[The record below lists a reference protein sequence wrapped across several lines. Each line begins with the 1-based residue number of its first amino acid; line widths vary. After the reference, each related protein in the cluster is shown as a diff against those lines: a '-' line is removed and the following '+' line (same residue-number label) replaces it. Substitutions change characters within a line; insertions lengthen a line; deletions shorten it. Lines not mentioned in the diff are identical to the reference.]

1 MSVLLLRGPLLAK
14 MGGNAEVHGF
24 RPYRGD
30 VPWTFMIKN
39 REVISVKDLKLAGLK
54 EERSAIEVNGITIG
68 GKEIILMGGPCAV
81 ESSIQMQQSAETVK
95 KAGGKILR
103 GGVFKPRTSPY
114 SFQGLGR
121 EGLNY
126 LVQAAKEQEMLCVT
140 EVIDAPSLELVVD
153 QIDIIQIGA
162 RNMQNFELLKMAGKT
177 NKPIILKRGL
187 SATIEEWLLA
197 AEYIL
202 SAGNPHVILCERG
215 IRTYEPSTRNT
226 LDLSAVGVAK
236 ELSHLP
242 VIVDPSHAAGRR
254 DLIASLSKA
263 AIACGADGL
272 LIEMHPNPAEAV
284 SDGAQSLHPEEF
296 LQLAGELGVVAESVN
311 RIYVN
316 GQKHGEE
323 TLESLRNEIDAIDQ
337 TIIENLAIRME
348 IVTKVADQKR
358 LHRVKDSAREKEVM
372 QRLINLGNEI
382 GLPSE
387 LIKKIYPVIF
397 EVAVQSQIKRKLVR
411 ENELDLSLAAPLG
424 RK

>member
-1 MSVLLLRGPLLAK
+1 M
-14 MGGNAEVHGF
+14 
-24 RPYRGD
+24 
-30 VPWTFMIKN
+30 
-39 REVISVKDLKLAGLK
+39 KDLKLAGLK
-54 EERSAIEVNGITIG
+54 TERSTIEINGVTIG
-68 GKEIILMGGPCAV
+68 GKEIILIGGPCAV
-81 ESSIQMQQSAETVK
+81 ESSIQMSQSAETVK

-126 LVQAAKEQEMLCVT
+126 LVQAAKEQDLLCVT

-162 RNMQNFELLKMAGKT
+162 RNMQNFELLKMAGKI

-202 SAGNPHVILCERG
+202 SAGNPQVILCERG

-263 AIACGADGL
+263 AIASGADGL

-284 SDGAQSLHPEEF
+284 SDGPQSLHPEQF
-296 LQLAGELGVVAESVN
+296 IQLAGELGVVAQSVN
-311 RIYVN
+311 RIFSCGGKN
-316 GQKHGEE
+316 DKE
-323 TLESLRNEIDAIDQ
+323 TLGSLRNQIDDIDQ
-337 TIIENLAIRME
+337 TIIESLAARMK
-348 IVTKVADQKR
+348 IVAKIGNQKR
-358 LHRVKDSAREKEVM
+358 LDRVKDANREKEIL
-372 QRLINLGNEI
+372 QRLVNLATELQ
-382 GLPSE
+382 LPSE
-387 LIKKIYPVIF
+387 LVKKIYPLIF
-397 EVAVQSQIKRKLVR
+397 ESAVLSQIKNKLTR
-411 ENELDLSLAAPLG
+411 DKELELVSEL
-424 RK
+424 

>member
-1 MSVLLLRGPLLAK
+1 M
-14 MGGNAEVHGF
+14 
-24 RPYRGD
+24 
-30 VPWTFMIKN
+30 
-39 REVISVKDLKLAGLK
+39 KDLKLAGLK
-54 EERSAIEVNGITIG
+54 AERSAIEVNGVTIG
-68 GKEIILMGGPCAV
+68 GKEIILIGGPCAV
-81 ESSIQMQQSAETVK
+81 ESGIQMRESAETVK

-126 LVQAAKEQEMLCVT
+126 LVQAAREKDLLCVT
-140 EVIDAPSLELVVD
+140 EAIDVASLELVAEQV
-153 QIDIIQIGA
+153 DIIQIGA
-162 RNMQNFELLKMAGKT
+162 RNMQNFELLKMAGKI

-202 SAGNPHVILCERG
+202 SAGNPRVILCERG

-254 DLIASLSKA
+254 DLISSLSKA
-263 AIACGADGL
+263 AIASGADGL

-284 SDGAQSLHPEEF
+284 SDGPQSLHPEQF
-296 LQLAGELGVVAESVN
+296 VQLAGELGVVAEAVN
-311 RIYVN
+311 RVFACS
-316 GQKHGEE
+316 QKNEEE
-323 TLESLRNEIDAIDQ
+323 TLESLRNEIDDIDQ
-337 TIIENLAIRME
+337 TIIERLAARMQ
-348 IVTKVADQKR
+348 IVSKVADKKR
-358 LHRVKDSAREKEVM
+358 LDRVKDNTREKEVM
-372 QRLINLGNEI
+372 QRLTSLGNELK
-382 GLPSE
+382 LPSE
-387 LIKKIYPVIF
+387 LVKKIYPIIF

-411 ENELDLSLAAPLG
+411 EEEMDRSLVS
-424 RK
+424 R

>member
-1 MSVLLLRGPLLAK
+1 M
-14 MGGNAEVHGF
+14 
-24 RPYRGD
+24 
-30 VPWTFMIKN
+30 
-39 REVISVKDLKLAGLK
+39 KDLKLAGLK
-54 EERSAIEVNGITIG
+54 SERSTIEINGVTIG
-68 GKEIILMGGPCAV
+68 GKEIILIGGPCAV
-81 ESSIQMQQSAETVK
+81 ESSIQMSQSAETVK

-121 EGLNY
+121 GGLDY
-126 LVQAAKEQEMLCVT
+126 LVQAAREQGLLCVT

-162 RNMQNFELLKMAGKT
+162 RNMQNFELLKMAGKI

-202 SAGNPHVILCERG
+202 SAGNPQVILCERG

-263 AIACGADGL
+263 AIASGADGL

-284 SDGAQSLHPEEF
+284 SDGPQSLHPEQF
-296 LQLAGELGVVAESVN
+296 IQLAGELGVVAEAVN
-311 RIYVN
+311 RIFAYV
-316 GQKHGEE
+316 GRTEDQE
-323 TLESLRNEIDAIDQ
+323 TLKSLRNQIDDIDK
-337 TIIENLAIRME
+337 TIIERLAARMK
-348 IVTKVADQKR
+348 IVRKVGDQKR
-358 LHRVKDSAREKEVM
+358 LDRVKDINREKEIL
-372 QRLINLGNEI
+372 QRLI
-382 GLPSE
+382 SQAVE
-387 LIKKIYPVIF
+387 LELSPDLVKKIYPLIF
-397 EVAVQSQIKRKLVR
+397 ESAVQSQIKNKLANDKNLERVS
-411 ENELDLSLAAPLG
+411 EI
-424 RK
+424 

>member
-1 MSVLLLRGPLLAK
+1 M
-14 MGGNAEVHGF
+14 
-24 RPYRGD
+24 
-30 VPWTFMIKN
+30 
-39 REVISVKDLKLAGLK
+39 KDLKLAGLK
-54 EERSAIEVNGITIG
+54 AESSAIEVKGVTIG
-68 GKEIILMGGPCAV
+68 GKEIILIGGPCAV
-81 ESSIQMQQSAETVK
+81 ESSIQMRQSAETVK

-121 EGLNY
+121 EGLDY
-126 LVQAAKEQEMLCVT
+126 LVQAAKEQDLLCVT
-140 EVIDAPSLELVVD
+140 EVIDTPSLELVVD

-254 DLIASLSKA
+254 DLIKSLSKA

-272 LIEMHPNPAEAV
+272 MIEMHPNPAEAV
-284 SDGAQSLHPEEF
+284 SDGAQSLHPEQF
-296 LQLAGELGVVAESVN
+296 IGLAGELGVVAKSVN
-311 RIYVN
+311 RIFAC
-316 GQKHGEE
+316 GHKHGEE
-323 TLESLRNEIDAIDQ
+323 TLESLRNEIDDIDR
-337 TIIENLAIRME
+337 TIIQCLATRME
-348 IVTKVADQKR
+348 IVNKVANQKR
-358 LHRVKDSAREKEVM
+358 LDCVKDSTREREVI
-372 QRLINLGNEI
+372 QRLISLGNDL

-387 LIKKIYPVIF
+387 LIKKVYPVIF
-397 EVAVQSQIKRKLVR
+397 EVAVQSQIKQKLVR
-411 ENELDLSLAAPLG
+411 EKQLDLSLVSSLVS
-424 RK
+424 K